1 MIIVPNHDWGGNGSL
16 GCDVGYGLLHRIPR
30 KLASTRPSEDVSV
43 QYSNAIF
50 SAPAEESPDNHQS
63 AIVPGDE
70 PSSSTAEH
78 VQHSS
83 HPLSPNDEASS
94 SHVAPESSQED
105 PSSSSNTEQ
114 QQLQHESSLSKA
126 EQPSPSSPTKETKP
140 SSPQP
145 MTNNS
150 DTQVEA
156 Q

>member
-30 KLASTRPSEDVSV
+30 KSASTRPSEDVSA

-63 AIVPGDE
+63 AIVPG
-70 PSSSTAEH
+70 EH
-78 VQHSS
+78 VQQSS

-105 PSSSSNTEQ
+105 PSSSSSNTEQ

-140 SSPQP
+140 SSPPTDDQ
-145 MTNNS
+145 
-150 DTQVEA
+150 
-156 Q
+156 